1 MVTMTE
7 QQHLTFGVWIAG
19 IISRWRLVLK
29 VMGLT
34 LVAAALAAI
43 FLPPIWEA
51 RASFVTTGSAN
62 SKMANAL
69 SGGGGA
75 GLQGIASQLGV
86 SPGTDPSESPNFYV
100 KLIESE
106 ELRRRLLQSRF
117 QDPRSKS
124 PRDSATLLDIL
135 RIKSNDPAR
144 RMEIGVKNMGK
155 AINPDF
161 DLKTN
166 LVTMS
171 VRLRWPE
178 LAAAVANRTIELV
191 DAFNHEQRVSRAR
204 SKRVFLENRLDSA
217 KAELRNA
224 EERQRVFYDQNR
236 QWRSSPQLVFEEGRI
251 RRNVDVASDLFRNL
265 QQQFE
270 TARLD
275 EFNDAAVITVVDP
288 AVPPRKAQ
296 WPRYWILL
304 ASSLFIGGILGL
316 LVAGAAAILADWRG
330 RNPDTATALSNSI
343 AALPF
348 PLGERRRRPR
358 LT

>member
-1 MVTMTE
+1 
-7 QQHLTFGVWIAG
+7 
-19 IISRWRLVLK
+19 
-29 VMGLT
+29 
-34 LVAAALAAI
+34 
-43 FLPPIWEA
+43 
-51 RASFVTTGSAN
+51 
-62 SKMANAL
+62 
-69 SGGGGA
+69 
-75 GLQGIASQLGV
+75 
-86 SPGTDPSESPNFYV
+86 
-100 KLIESE
+100 
-106 ELRRRLLQSRF
+106 
-117 QDPRSKS
+117 
-124 PRDSATLLDIL
+124 
-135 RIKSNDPAR
+135 
-144 RMEIGVKNMGK
+144 MEIGVKKMGK

-217 KAELRNA
+217 KAELRST

-236 QWRSSPQLVFEEGRI
+236 LWKSSPQLVFEEGRI